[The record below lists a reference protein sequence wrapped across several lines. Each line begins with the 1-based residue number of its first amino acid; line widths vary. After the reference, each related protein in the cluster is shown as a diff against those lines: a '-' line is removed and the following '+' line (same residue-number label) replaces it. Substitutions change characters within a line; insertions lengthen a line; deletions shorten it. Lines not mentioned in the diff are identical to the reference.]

1 MIESGTDMISLNPP
15 GGRRL
20 LLAASLAL
28 ALFAAACAG
37 DAHTWHGSPYPEAS
51 PAPDIALTDTQ
62 GEPFQ
67 ISAQRG
73 KTVLI
78 FFGYTSCPDVCP
90 ATVAEMR
97 WVFDQMGA
105 DASKAVFTF
114 ITVDP
119 ERDTTQV
126 LRGFLDK
133 FNPNFVGLTGDQ
145 ESLVAVEAAY
155 GVYAKAEDHTPG
167 EPYEVTHTARVF
179 LVDPEGMLRTNYSL
193 DTDPEDILLDLKYTT
208 KRAP

>member
-1 MIESGTDMISLNPP
+1 M
-15 GGRRL
+15 
-20 LLAASLAL
+20 
-28 ALFAAACAG
+28 
-37 DAHTWHGSPYPEAS
+37 
-51 PAPDIALTDTQ
+51 
-62 GEPFQ
+62 
-67 ISAQRG
+67 
-73 KTVLI
+73 LI